1 MSATI
6 GYYLYL
12 WKSRKVYEIDR
23 FTLMMCLLMLLVSY
37 VITYKIKINPSGST
51 TYLTQRDFLYP

>member
-1 MSATI
+1 MIGIFAWFATI

-23 FTLMMCLLMLLVSY
+23 FALTMCLLMLFVSY
-37 VITYKIKINPSGST
+37 VIT
-51 TYLTQRDFLYP
+51 L

>member
-1 MSATI
+1 MIGMLAWSLTI

-23 FTLMMCLLMLLVSY
+23 LTLVLCLLLLLVSY
-37 VITYKIKINPSGST
+37 VIV
-51 TYLTQRDFLYP
+51 L

>member
-1 MSATI
+1 MIGILAWSLTI

-23 FTLMMCLLMLLVSY
+23 LTLVLCLLLLLVSY
-37 VITYKIKINPSGST
+37 VIT
-51 TYLTQRDFLYP
+51 L

>member
-1 MSATI
+1 MIGILAWSLTI

-23 FTLMMCLLMLLVSY
+23 LTLVLCLSLLLVSC
-37 VITYKIKINPSGST
+37 VIT
-51 TYLTQRDFLYP
+51 L

>member
-1 MSATI
+1 MIGFFVWSTTI

-23 FTLMMCLLMLLVSY
+23 LTLVLCLSLLLVSY
-37 VITYKIKINPSGST
+37 IIT
-51 TYLTQRDFLYP
+51 L

>member
-1 MSATI
+1 MIGFLAWSATI

-23 FTLMMCLLMLLVSY
+23 LTLVLCLLLLLVTCI
-37 VITYKIKINPSGST
+37 IT
-51 TYLTQRDFLYP
+51 L

>member
-1 MSATI
+1 MIGILAWSMTI

-23 FTLMMCLLMLLVSY
+23 LTLVLCLLMLLVSH
-37 VITYKIKINPSGST
+37 VIT
-51 TYLTQRDFLYP
+51 L

>member
-1 MSATI
+1 MIGILVWSLTI

-23 FTLMMCLLMLLVSY
+23 LTLVLCLLLLLVSY
-37 VITYKIKINPSGST
+37 VIT
-51 TYLTQRDFLYP
+51 L

>member
-1 MSATI
+1 MIGILAWSLTI

-23 FTLMMCLLMLLVSY
+23 LTLVICLSMLIVSY
-37 VITYKIKINPSGST
+37 VIT
-51 TYLTQRDFLYP
+51 L

>member
-1 MSATI
+1 MIGIFAWSLTI

-23 FTLMMCLLMLLVSY
+23 LTLVLCLLLLLVSY
-37 VITYKIKINPSGST
+37 VIV
-51 TYLTQRDFLYP
+51 L

>member
-1 MSATI
+1 MIGIFAWSLTI

-23 FTLMMCLLMLLVSY
+23 LTLVLCLMLLLVSY
-37 VITYKIKINPSGST
+37 VMV
-51 TYLTQRDFLYP
+51 L

>member
-1 MSATI
+1 MIGILAWSLTI

-23 FTLMMCLLMLLVSY
+23 QTLVLCLLLLLVSY
-37 VITYKIKINPSGST
+37 IIV
-51 TYLTQRDFLYP
+51 L

>member
-1 MSATI
+1 MIGILAWYMTI

-23 FTLMMCLLMLLVSY
+23 LTLTLCLLLLLVSY
-37 VITYKIKINPSGST
+37 VIT
-51 TYLTQRDFLYP
+51 L

>member
-1 MSATI
+1 MIGCIAWSATI

-23 FTLMMCLLMLLVSY
+23 VTLVLCLSLLLVSY
-37 VITYKIKINPSGST
+37 VIT
-51 TYLTQRDFLYP
+51 L

>member
-1 MSATI
+1 MIGILTWSLTI

-23 FTLMMCLLMLLVSY
+23 LTLVLCLSLLLVSY
-37 VITYKIKINPSGST
+37 VIT
-51 TYLTQRDFLYP
+51 L